1 MFFVFFLNSVRTEA
15 AMALSRFTARG
26 QLSRRAAAE
35 EDRAYFRRIDDALKY
50 RANRKIKNTKPA
62 HTVYILNKFF
72 SCARRDVR
80 IYTGR
85 LSRSIGALSAYADPE
100 IVGSAI
106 EFLRRE
112 DSRLSIVILGEPD
125 VDPGQ
130 PIGSHPLLAAIS
142 EADGIRGTV
151 RVARGDTS
159 EWKEFPYHFMIMDSE
174 AVRIEFDGNCTDA
187 AARFGD
193 AHFAGRLVRI
203 FDELARSGTPLFRKE
218 AANGPSR
225 DSSGLPLGR
234 STGQ

>member
-1 MFFVFFLNSVRTEA
+1 MFFMILLNSVCTEA
-15 AMALSRFTARG
+15 AMALSRVTVRGSLSKGTAP
-26 QLSRRAAAE
+26 A
-35 EDRAYFRRIDDALKY
+35 EDRAYFRLIDDALKY
-50 RANRKIKNTKPA
+50 KANRKIKNTKPA

-72 SCARRDVR
+72 SCARREVR

-85 LSRSIGALSAYADPE
+85 LSRSIGALRAYADPD

-125 VDPGQ
+125 VEPGQ
-130 PIGSHPLLAAIS
+130 PIGSHPLLVAIS
-142 EADGIRGTV
+142 QADGIRGSV
-151 RVARGDTS
+151 RVARGDPS

-193 AHFAGRLVRI
+193 AHFTARLVRV
-203 FDELARSGTPLFRKE
+203 FDELERSGTPLFRTE

-225 DSSGLPLGR
+225 NPSGLPRSR